1 MLQSGQGGNSLVE
14 LFLRAKQAG
23 VRFRVRVR
31 IRVMARVK
39 VRVRFRLRVRVRVRV
54 RVRISTRKAGV
65 DPTPGDLA
73 PRHARRGLRP

>member
-14 LFLRAKQAG
+14 LFLRAKQVRVRVGVWARARVRVSIRVR
-23 VRFRVRVR
+23 VRFRVRD
-31 IRVMARVK
+31 
-39 VRVRFRLRVRVRVRV
+39 RVRVRVRV
-54 RVRISTRKAGV
+54 RTSTRKAGV